1 MPPKTKAKKKKQ
13 INSARAFATTSV
25 PSKNKEALKNEIES
39 QVSSPI
45 SEPSTTTEL
54 VVSSEQ
60 ANLDNVEENIIE
72 EESYINSII
81 KNYQDLDSKK
91 VDAYFKD
98 SQELISLGNDLQVLR
113 LDSNIE
119 HKILNFIKEV
129 GYQELGMHIYF
140 KFYLNY
146 F

>member
-13 INSARAFATTSV
+13 INSARAFSTTST

-45 SEPSTTTEL
+45 SEPSTTEL

-60 ANLDNVEENIIE
+60 TKVDNVEENINE
-72 EESYINSII
+72 EETYINSII
-81 KNYQDLDSKK
+81 ENYQDLDLKR

-98 SQELISLGNDLQVLR
+98 SQELIGLGNEAQVLR

-119 HKILNFIKEV
+119 HKILNFIKKV
-129 GYQELGMHIYF
+129 GYHELGKHSYF
-140 KFYLNY
+140 KFLS
-146 F
+146 FI